1 MELWFGHGLTA
12 WACLSCRIC
21 LIQGVVCM
29 FLNFLHF
36 HQLSSVPLASL
47 PYVLSFF
54 LKFGQDSILHIA
66 VERFGGE
73 CALHTYFRLKNL
85 LQLCI
90 FESAVAVSVAGS
102 SSSRCFQ
109 YCQSIQCHL
118 SYFGRGWAV
127 GGVFAAFLIFWRL
140 LID

>member
-1 MELWFGHGLTA
+1 MVWTWFDSLG
-12 WACLSCRIC
+12 
-21 LIQGVVCM
+21 M
-29 FLNFLHF
+29 P
-36 HQLSSVPLASL
+36 QLSDLFDPGCCVH
-47 PYVLSFF
+47 V
-54 LKFGQDSILHIA
+54 LKFSSLSSTFIRSSCIPTIC
-66 VERFGGE
+66 VEFLFKIWAGLNPPHCSGKIWRRVR
-73 CALHTYFRLKNL
+73 TSYFRLKNL
-85 LQLCI
+85 LVQLCI

-109 YCQSIQCHL
+109 YCRSIQCHL